1 MALVLLG
8 VSALSGLPPKEVKLS
23 CGVDHSKPCPVP
35 TWAPTW
41 DLARS
46 TAIQPCNASGWYDP
60 EYAAKWGLVSF
71 GKPAPPPPDSRP
83 LMHRLPLPP
92 PPAHAS
98 GPGHAA
104 DWSNAKKDWLAVSP
118 PDCEER
124 LVEQCKKIKTINPH
138 VKCFV
143 CGCSAPFSGL

>member
-1 MALVLLG
+1 MIALVLLLA
-8 VSALSGLPPKEVKLS
+8 ALSGLPPKEVKLS
-23 CGVDHSKPCPVP
+23 CGVSKGLDPKATWSKPCPVP

-60 EYAAKWGLVSF
+60 VYAAKWGLVSV
-71 GKPAPPPPDSRP
+71 S
-83 LMHRLPLPP
+83 
-92 PPAHAS
+92 
-98 GPGHAA
+98 PGYTG
-104 DWSNAKKDWLAVSP
+104 STP

-124 LVEQCKKIKTINPH
+124 LVEQCKNIKTVNPD

-143 CGCSAPFSGL
+143 CAPPHLPISACKPAC

>member
-1 MALVLLG
+1 MGPSINFQKFRRFGSGCLALALACAPVAPCRALLQRPCHSAAALAGQAEMSLVLLG
-8 VSALSGLPPKEVKLS
+8 VAALSGLPPKEVKLS

-71 GKPAPPPPDSRP
+71 GKPAPPTP
-83 LMHRLPLPP
+83 
-92 PPAHAS
+92 
-98 GPGHAA
+98 GP
-104 DWSNAKKDWLAVSP
+104 
-118 PDCEER
+118 
-124 LVEQCKKIKTINPH
+124 
-138 VKCFV
+138 
-143 CGCSAPFSGL
+143 